1 MRHSMGIAY
10 VSKGAVPRGR
20 YQKSVELNVPPPE
33 PLVAGN
39 QVFTVASAR
48 LCSGAYDGGDL
59 EPGSRQLVLH
69 VRVTNNDAGEA
80 FTLVSRSF
88 DFSLGDLRLQP
99 DLTDGA
105 LDVEPVTTTDPQAL
119 AVDIPDY
126 DGGVVTMVVC
136 GLDDAGR
143 DVRASATLTLPPP

>member
-80 FTLVSRSF
+80 FTLVSRSC
-88 DFSLGDLRLQP
+88 
-99 DLTDGA
+99 
-105 LDVEPVTTTDPQAL
+105 
-119 AVDIPDY
+119 DI
-126 DGGVVTMVVC
+126 
-136 GLDDAGR
+136 
-143 DVRASATLTLPPP
+143 

>member
-1 MRHSMGIAY
+1 
-10 VSKGAVPRGR
+10 
-20 YQKSVELNVPPPE
+20 VELNVPAPE

-48 LCSGAYDGGDL
+48 LCSSAYDGGDL
-59 EPGSRQLVLH
+59 EPGARQLVLH
-69 VRVTNNDAGEA
+69 VLVTNNDAGEA

-88 DFSLGDLRLQP
+88 DISLGGSRLQP

-105 LDVEPVTTTDPQAL
+105 LDVDPGSTSEPQAL

-126 DGGVVTMVVC
+126 DGGVVTVTVF
-136 GLDDAGR
+136 GLDSTGSDAK
-143 DVRASATLTLPPP
+143 ASATLTLPPP